1 MARAAWAH
9 LTSDVSMRELHA
21 FAERLEIP
29 RRGFGGDHYD
39 VPEEYVDRVVE
50 AGAHVVTGR
59 EIVGAPDGRRPPET
73 AYGSAARC
81 QR

>member
-1 MARAAWAH
+1 MAILVDEAVWPWRGRLWAH

-39 VPEEYVDRVVE
+39 VPEEYVDRC
-50 AGAHVVTGR
+50 R
-59 EIVGAPDGRRPPET
+59 RGRRRR
-73 AYGSAARC
+73 SSRAASSSPG
-81 QR
+81 